1 MTHTHT
7 HTRTHTHTHAHTHR
21 LGRRRDYKAICQHL
35 YRQHPPHFS
44 YSSIKAKRGAVPAT
58 HIPCKNRCPHLDV
71 RCPQHIFQVK
81 TDARNLTCGARNTYW
96 HPSHSR
102 RAKLSGGEGGIP
114 PTNAGRGSPEAMA
127 VSLPQSQGEAL
138 RRRGRHPS
146 HNLRAKLSRGD
157 GGIPPTIAGRS
168 SLEERTAQ
176 RNLEIENEPPWQ

>member
-1 MTHTHT
+1 M
-7 HTRTHTHTHAHTHR
+7 
-21 LGRRRDYKAICQHL
+21 
-35 YRQHPPHFS
+35 
-44 YSSIKAKRGAVPAT
+44 PAT

-71 RCPQHIFQVK
+71 RCPQHIFQVKTDARNLTCDARNTYFQVKNDARNLTCGARNTYFQVK

-176 RNLEIENEPPWQ
+176 RNLEIEKRTTLAMTN